1 MIIYK
6 KIRIKFLKKLFAHNI
21 WLVELWFRNNQSIKK
36 SWFKSRLKSSLNLK
50 LINCKISQK
59 RIIIIKLSKLANY
72 FYATI
77 LK

>member
-1 MIIYK
+1 MIVYK

-21 WLVELWFRNNQSIKK
+21 RLFELWFRNNQSIKK
-36 SWFKSRLKSSLNLK
+36 SWFKSSLKSSPNKK
-50 LINCKISQK
+50 LINCKINQK

-72 FYATI
+72 FYTTI